1 MQEKHPDILLVSGD
15 IICLQPS
22 GNKNDCASGRWKCE
36 GWVATVC
43 QWQSEPKE
51 AFIYIKMMQIIT
63 LTFLDYQMHTA
74 RKAIP
79 CTFIRADITWIA
91 SMSPRQT
98 LSTTVQKIKEKFP
111 VRLRNNRT
119 HHDILAVKHQHA
131 FTKYSGKCSSAVQ
144 HIRPFNFHHISL

>member
-51 AFIYIKMMQIIT
+51 AIIYIKMMHIIT
-63 LTFLDYQMHTA
+63 LTFLDYQMLVHLSEQTSPESPA
-74 RKAIP
+74 CLRDKHFQQQFRK
-79 CTFIRADITWIA
+79 
-91 SMSPRQT
+91 
-98 LSTTVQKIKEKFP
+98 
-111 VRLRNNRT
+111 
-119 HHDILAVKHQHA
+119 
-131 FTKYSGKCSSAVQ
+131 
-144 HIRPFNFHHISL
+144 